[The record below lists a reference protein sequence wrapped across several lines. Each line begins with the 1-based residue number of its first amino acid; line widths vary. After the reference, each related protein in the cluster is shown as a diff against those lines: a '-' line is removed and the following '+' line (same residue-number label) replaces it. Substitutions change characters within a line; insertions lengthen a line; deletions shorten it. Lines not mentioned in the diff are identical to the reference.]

1 MGAKNL
7 QLFEDMS
14 ANSPMSDSASVA
26 LLTDPYPGSTPD
38 EPMAFICLNSVDSL
52 QESKSPEVK
61 MQVKFRTMHMFGG
74 LVPQNLCIS
83 PSFTT

>member
-26 LLTDPYPGSTPD
+26 LLTDLYPGSTPD

-52 QESKSPEVK
+52 PESKSLEVK
-61 MQVKFRTMHMFGG
+61 MQVKFRTMHMFGVS
-74 LVPQNLCIS
+74 VPQNLCIS